1 MVLRRMFQMVFE
13 DKTPKD
19 KVGMGWGKNANMQGV
34 FLGIYDLNFLI
45 RLLQQNVGLLACT
58 DWSMG
63 PFLISISNQAM
74 AAKLHHIQSSMKNS
88 LIGDLDQKYGLS
100 RPFQLRPIMNQD
112 NVAPNQIVQFRL
124 WKSEISPY
132 TGTTVESLAR
142 PKARDFC
149 NFHICYAL

>member
-1 MVLRRMFQMVFE
+1 MKWCPIKFPYSLSIYQCVVYLCCPIKTSMVLRRMFQMVFE

-88 LIGDLDQKYGLS
+88 LIGDLDQKQA
-100 RPFQLRPIMNQD
+100 RN
-112 NVAPNQIVQFRL
+112 IVR
-124 WKSEISPY
+124 KSIIVP
-132 TGTTVESLAR
+132 
-142 PKARDFC
+142 
-149 NFHICYAL
+149 